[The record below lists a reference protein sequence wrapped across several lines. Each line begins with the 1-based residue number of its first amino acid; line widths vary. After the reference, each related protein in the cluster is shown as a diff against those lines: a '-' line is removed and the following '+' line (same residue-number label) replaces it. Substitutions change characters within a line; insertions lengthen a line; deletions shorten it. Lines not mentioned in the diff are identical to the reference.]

1 MVSLLC
7 FALVCAQD
15 VDDQVETLLQA
26 FELQQEFQER
36 ALLQLAA
43 QLSGLGTTAADPIA
57 RRLQEDLEDGD
68 PSPEAPALLRA
79 LSGRNEEE
87 MIIEGLRF
95 QARAAGPGERR
106 RLMTLL
112 GEAGTPGALML
123 LEELALPEPRTP
135 PEARPI
141 RITEEPRVTIGKY
154 LPVESD
160 DPALETNQKVADNPD
175 SDTEEGSIAYN
186 VVLGTLGV
194 GIVLLLLSFMRKGFG
209 K

>member
-1 MVSLLC
+1 MAPVLWLAVM
-7 FALVCAQD
+7 FAQD
-15 VDDQVETLLQA
+15 VDDQVEALLQA
-26 FELQQEFQER
+26 FELQQQFQER

-43 QLSGLGTTAADPIA
+43 QLSGLGSTAADPIA
-57 RRLQEDLEDGD
+57 RRLQEDLEDGE

-95 QARAAGPGERR
+95 QAGAAGPEERR

-123 LEELALPEPRTP
+123 LDELVLAEPRPPPEP
-135 PEARPI
+135 RPI
-141 RITEEPRVTIGKY
+141 RITEEPLVTIVTDVPEEAADPSPERDQKAVDN
-154 LPVESD
+154 PESD
-160 DPALETNQKVADNPD
+160 PG
-175 SDTEEGSIAYN
+175 EGSLAYN
-186 VVLGTLGV
+186 VILGTLGA
-194 GIVLLLLSFMRKGFG
+194 GIVLLLLSFLRKGSG